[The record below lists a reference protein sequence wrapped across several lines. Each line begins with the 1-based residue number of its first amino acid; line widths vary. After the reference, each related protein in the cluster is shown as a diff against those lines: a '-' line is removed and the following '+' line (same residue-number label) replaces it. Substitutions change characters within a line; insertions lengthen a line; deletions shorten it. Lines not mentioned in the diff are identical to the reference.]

1 MWLFSISE
9 QFQFVKKNYE
19 RICIVN
25 RDIIVSWIEKSQC
38 IKRHLDLLGL
48 CHDTTLHI
56 CIILFWEAFFFLFH
70 SLIATSSK
78 IYQMMALLIN
88 ILFAKKKKNN
98 FPWNFDKRF
107 VPAKSLIHWELP
119 IEEKLTTLDT
129 WLISL
134 ILYK

>member
-1 MWLFSISE
+1 MFSISE

-25 RDIIVSWIEKSQC
+25 RDINVSWIEKSQC
-38 IKRHLDLLGL
+38 IERHLDLLGL

-56 CIILFWEAFFFLFH
+56 ILIWEAFFFFFFH

-88 ILFAKKKKNN
+88 ILFAKKKHNN
-98 FPWNFDKRF
+98 FPWKRERERSLLIRDLF
-107 VPAKSLIHWELP
+107 QQNLLSIGNYLSRRNLRRLIH
-119 IEEKLTTLDT
+119 D
-129 WLISL
+129 S
-134 ILYK
+134 